1 MISANIENYYSNN
14 ISFLSMTE
22 KILNDSNV
30 GYLIV
35 DKTLEAIGVNSLYR
49 QFQFLY
55 NDILIEK
62 GMLLKETDFYGLP
75 ESIYSNLLKVL
86 DGHSQSIH
94 LQIEHLGRN
103 ATSMNICIAP
113 VNDADHN
120 FEGVSITISKKE
132 TNNVSKNSV
141 NSDSFYKL
149 LIDTSSTVYQLAD
162 AALVYTFTSS
172 AIEPILGYS
181 TAEMIGKNAIELV
194 HPDDKEIVRDWLI
207 DIRRKPER
215 LLTLEY
221 RIRNKAGNYVW
232 IENNA
237 RNMLNDE
244 SIKAVV
250 MNFRNIQAKKVADN
264 ALIQSEQR
272 LSLLL
277 NNTEESFIILNSRL
291 RILTYN
297 KSAQDRSPYFYNNPL
312 QSGLSVLDLIDSEEV
327 PSYIE
332 MFEQVFTG
340 DEIERETLFTDEDGL
355 EHVYSHIF
363 RPLFDNHKD
372 IFGVFITSRE
382 ITERKKLTEE
392 LAIHSERL
400 KTAQKIAKLG
410 YFEYNFATKIC
421 YCSDQFCDILG
432 IPDDYY
438 SWQQLSSF
446 QNQIHSDDQPTVLSE
461 IQTSLFQN
469 KNFSL
474 EFRYQTSVGSEK
486 VILAIG
492 STEKND
498 QGQVSKFRVT
508 LQDITDS
515 KMAILAIETLESKFK
530 SLFDNS
536 IDGVILTS
544 ENGSII
550 SANPSVCQ
558 MLGYV
563 EEELTTLNSTD
574 LLDMAATSVTTMMQ
588 IRNED
593 NGAFIGELLMKHKQ
607 GHFVPVEVTS
617 INMKDGK
624 GNPYV
629 STIIRDITE
638 KKKIEVEQ
646 KALTEEL
653 LKNNQDLQQFS
664 FITSHNLRA
673 PVANLLSLLS
683 LYNHEK
689 PADDFNLI
697 LLEKFKDATQ
707 QLNSTLND
715 LINVLVIKSNNN
727 IESELISFTDIYLN
741 VRKNIDN
748 LIKQQNGDIKANFS
762 AVDSVV
768 YNKVHIES
776 IFLNMISNAI
786 RYSSPDRKPIISIT
800 SFVRENWV
808 VVEFSDNGLGMDL
821 KRYGDRLFGLYQRFH
836 IHKEGKGL
844 GLYMTRSQ
852 VIAMGGKIE
861 VESEVGVGT
870 TFKIYF
876 KITK

>member
-1 MISANIENYYSNN
+1 
-14 ISFLSMTE
+14 MTE
-22 KILNDSNV
+22 KMLNDANV

-35 DKTLEAIGVNSLYR
+35 DKSLEAIGVNSIYR
-49 QFQFLY
+49 QFHFLY
-55 NDILIEK
+55 NDILVERGK
-62 GMLLKETDFYGLP
+62 LLKESDFYGLP

-94 LQIEHLGRN
+94 LQIEHVGRN
-103 ATSMNICIAP
+103 ATSMNVCITP
-113 VNDADHN
+113 LSDGDHH
-120 FEGVSITISKKE
+120 FDGASITISKKE
-132 TNNVSKNSV
+132 INNLQKGQV
-141 NSDSFYKL
+141 NNESLYKL
-149 LIDTSSTVYQLAD
+149 LIDTSLNVYQLAD
-162 AALVYTFTSS
+162 AALVYTFTSI
-172 AIEPILGYS
+172 AIEQVLGYS
-181 TAEMIGKNAIELV
+181 TSEMIGKNAIELV

-221 RIRNKAGNYVW
+221 RIRSKSGNYVW

-244 SIKAVV
+244 GIKSVV

-312 QSGLSVLDLIDSEEV
+312 QSGLSVLELINSEDV

-332 MFEQVFTG
+332 MFEHVFTG
-340 DEIERETLFTDEDGL
+340 EEIERETLFTDAEGV

-363 RPLFDNHKD
+363 RPLFDSHKD

-392 LAIHSERL
+392 LAIHSDRL

-461 IQTSLFQN
+461 IQTSLFQS

-474 EFRYQTSVGSEK
+474 EFRYQTNMGSEK

-498 QGQVSKFRVT
+498 QGQISKFRVT

-550 SANPSVCQ
+550 SANPSVCL

-563 EEELTTLNSTD
+563 EDELTALNSAD
-574 LLDMAATSVTTMMQ
+574 LLDMTATSVTTMMQ
-588 IRNED
+588 IRNDD
-593 NGAFIGELLMKHKQ
+593 NGAFIGELLMKHKE

-638 KKKIEVEQ
+638 KKKIELEQ

-653 LKNNQDLQQFS
+653 LKNNRDLQQFS

-697 LLEKFKDATQ
+697 LVDKFKDATQ

-727 IESELISFTDIYLN
+727 IESELVSFTDIYLN

-748 LIKQQNGDIKANFS
+748 LIKQQNGEIKANFS
-762 AVDSVV
+762 EVDSVV

-786 RYSSPDRKPIISIT
+786 RYSSPDRKPVISIT

-808 VVEFSDNGLGMDL
+808 VVEFTDNGLGMDL

-876 KITK
+876 KIIK